1 MQAPGDQSDPDR
13 PSHGSCWVAAGIA
26 SALLAAQSLWL
37 ILSGNNVGRAAYDAT
52 AYHLRFIRDLAAQFP
67 WFDLSNPLTAT
78 TPGYHILLAA
88 FDRIGVES
96 TAGLRIV
103 SLAIGCCF
111 AGLVAAW
118 LARRTGSAR
127 GAVLAFPLVCSVYV
141 VGAAAWTVPDN
152 LGWLLAV
159 AIIMLVL
166 REPLRPRDLLI
177 ASALLV
183 PLVLVRQIHIWAAA
197 VVWVGGWKLAE
208 ERRGGPMA
216 RGSIAAVAP
225 WLVATLP
232 AFGVL
237 FAFMRYWGGLT
248 PPRFQS
254 EVEAISPATPAF
266 ILLQIAILSVGF
278 LPWIAPLVAAS
289 WRTNRAI
296 VLGAAG
302 LSLVVA
308 AIPRTTAS
316 FAEGRFSGWWILA
329 ERGPVVADHTSI
341 AVVVG
346 ACAGAVVLAALLL
359 SLRTHDRVVIG
370 GALLAFTAALTA
382 NFYCWQRYHE
392 PLLLFTIPACCAMCG
407 RGPLR
412 VRPLQL
418 GFPVALAALLAVI
431 TLASVRGAQVPE
443 DALPAPQHF
452 APSDSFFEASPS
464 AR

>member
-1 MQAPGDQSDPDR
+1 MQAPGDPADPNR
-13 PSHGSCWVAAGIA
+13 PSHGSCWMAAGIT
-26 SALLAAQSLWL
+26 SAILAAQSLWL

-52 AYHLRFIRDLAAQFP
+52 AYHLRFIRDLSAQFP
-67 WFDLSNPLTAT
+67 QFDLSNPLTAT
-78 TPGYHILLAA
+78 TPGYHILLACFA
-88 FDRIGVES
+88 RMGVES

-111 AGLVAAW
+111 VGLVAAW
-118 LARRTGSAR
+118 LARRTGSALA
-127 GAVLAFPLVCSVYV
+127 AVLAFPLVCSVYV

-152 LGWLLAV
+152 LGWLLVV
-159 AIIMLVL
+159 AIITLVL
-166 REPLRPRDLLI
+166 REPVRPRDLLL

-197 VVWVGGWKLAE
+197 VVWIGGWKLAE
-208 ERRGGPMA
+208 QRRGGPIA
-216 RGSIAAVAP
+216 RSSVAAVAP

-278 LPWIAPLVAAS
+278 LPWIAPLVAER
-289 WRTNRAI
+289 WRANRAI
-296 VLGAAG
+296 MLGAAG
-302 LSLVVA
+302 SALVVSV
-308 AIPRTTAS
+308 IPKTTAS
-316 FAEGRFSGWWILA
+316 FAEGRFSGWWVLA
-329 ERGPVVADHTSI
+329 EKGPVVAGHTSI

-359 SLRTHDRVVIG
+359 SLRTRDRVVIG
-370 GALLAFTAALTA
+370 GALLAFTAALTS

-407 RGPLR
+407 GGAPRL
-412 VRPLQL
+412 RPLHL
-418 GFPVALAALLAVI
+418 VFPVALAALLSAI
-431 TLASVRGAQVPE
+431 TLVSVRGAQVPE

-452 APSDSFFEASPS
+452 APSDPFFGGSPS